1 MNDNNLNLEKK
12 GYQNTDEN
20 KIENKDQNKA
30 LNNEQN
36 KNENKEQNKIEN
48 KEQNKIENKEK
59 ENTQKEE
66 KENSFDINLKDFNY
80 SIIED
85 LLKMADKN
93 KENII
98 LLTTG
103 SFNPIHRMH
112 LEILNIAY
120 KFLLKEKENKCNILC
135 GFISPSADC
144 YVRHKKGPLIPFEK
158 RCELIQLAI
167 EEFNEENKDDNKL
180 KIYLHPWEGNHN
192 YFIDFPEVTIEIQNT
207 LKKYDKNLRLIYVC
221 GMDLFLKCR
230 HSFSKNVIAV
240 DRKPYQNERYTDIKK
255 NYIYLIQ
262 DEKTKSYSSTA
273 IRDSYKKG
281 DLETIGKITF
291 PKVAEELIKFY
302 KDNYN

>member
-1 MNDNNLNLEKK
+1 MNDNNLNLEKS
-12 GYQNTDEN
+12 GYENTDEN
-20 KIENKDQNKA
+20 KIENK
-30 LNNEQN
+30 EQN
-36 KNENKEQNKIEN
+36 KLENKEQTKVEY

-59 ENTQKEE
+59 EKIQKKEN
-66 KENSFDINLKDFNY
+66 ENSFDINLKDFNY

-207 LKKYDKNLRLIYVC
+207 LKKYDKKLRLIYVC
-221 GMDLFLKCR
+221 GMDHFLKCR
-230 HSFSKNVIAV
+230 YSFSKNVIAV
-240 DRKPYQNERYTDIKK
+240 DRKPYINKK
-255 NYIYLIQ
+255 YNNIPNNYIYLIQ

-273 IRDSYKKG
+273 IRDSYKKD
-281 DLETIGKITF
+281 DLETIEKITF
-291 PKVAEELIKFY
+291 HKVAEEVIKFY
-302 KDNYN
+302 KDYFN